1 MLRWCIILLLV
12 VICCGAVV
20 AKKSDD
26 KDKDKNKDKDKTTQT
41 YTGPKKRL
49 AVMDMEVK
57 VTATSSTTPTSGGGS
72 TSTSSVSIPAPTDFG
87 TGLTEMLTTALIDTK
102 RFILLERKAL
112 DDIKAESTRGTDG
125 TTDAS
130 TAPPA
135 GKLLGAQ
142 ALIRG
147 AVTEYSYHY
156 SASNAGGSF
165 IPGISLS
172 TASAEAMVALDIR
185 LYDTTTGQI
194 LDSVRA
200 EGKAK
205 GKAVGIDVDKGD
217 VKMSASNFQQS
228 PLGKATREAIEKAVA
243 KIVERM
249 EAVAWEARIAEIDPG
264 ENGAPDTIYLNM
276 GSDAGL
282 KVGDVLEI
290 FHPGR
295 PITDPETKVV
305 IGRTKDTRLGTCK
318 IDTVTPKLAIVI
330 PTDGKGFQKNDVA
343 YFVTPPPP
351 PPTDKDKDKD
361 KDNKDK

>member
-1 MLRWCIILLLV
+1 MLRWCILVLLIV
-12 VICCGAVV
+12 TCCGAVV
-20 AKKSDD
+20 AKKSD
-26 KDKDKNKDKDKTTQT
+26 NKDKDKKETAQP

-57 VTATSSTTPTSGGGS
+57 VTAASSTTPTAGGGS
-72 TSTSSVSIPAPTDFG
+72 TTTSSVTIPPPTDFG
-87 TGLTEMLTTALIDTK
+87 QGLTEMLTTALIDTK

-112 DDIKAESTRGTDG
+112 EDIKAESARGTDG

-142 ALIRG
+142 ALVRG

-205 GKAVGIDVDKGD
+205 GKAVGIDIDKNE

-249 EAVAWEARIAEIDPG
+249 ETMPWEARIAEIDPG
-264 ENGAPDTIYLNM
+264 ENGAPDNIYLNR

-290 FHPGR
+290 YHPGR

-305 IGRTKDTRLGTCK
+305 IGRTKDTRVGVCK
-318 IDTVTPKLAIVI
+318 VDSVTPKLSIVI
-330 PTDGKGFQKNDVA
+330 PSEGQGFQKNDVVR
-343 YFVTPPPP
+343 FPPPP
-351 PPTDKDKDKD
+351 PPPPQPEKKDK
-361 KDNKDK
+361 